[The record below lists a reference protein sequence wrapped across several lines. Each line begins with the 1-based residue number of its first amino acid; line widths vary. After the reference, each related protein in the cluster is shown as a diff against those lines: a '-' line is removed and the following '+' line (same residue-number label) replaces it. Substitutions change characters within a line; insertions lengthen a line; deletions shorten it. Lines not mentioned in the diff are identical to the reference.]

1 MKTIL
6 NRITLALLITSL
18 AGIAAFAAS
27 GKKEKVNFPTSIK
40 VNGTVVSKGDY
51 ELKFDEATKEISIV
65 KDGKVIAKAATSS
78 TKRDRKAKSM
88 EVRTSGSGDETQLTS
103 VAFPGSDENLVLSGS
118 QAKQ

>member
-18 AGIAAFAAS
+18 AGIAAFA
-27 GKKEKVNFPTSIK
+27 GKKEKVNFPTNIK
-40 VNGTVVSKGDY
+40 VNGTVVNKGDY
-51 ELKFDEATKEISIV
+51 ELKFDESTKELSIV
-65 KDGKVIAKAATSS
+65 KDGKVIAKAATSA

-88 EVRTSGSGDETQLTS
+88 EVRTSGSGDDTQLTS
-103 VAFPGSDENLVLSGS
+103 VSFPGSDENLVLSGS

>member
-18 AGIAAFAAS
+18 AGVAAFA
-27 GKKEKVNFPTSIK
+27 GKTEKVNFTTNIK
-40 VNGTVVSKGDY
+40 VNGTLVKEGTYD
-51 ELKFDEATKEISIV
+51 LKFDQATNELSIV
-65 KDGKVIAKAATSS
+65 KDGKVIAKATTS
-78 TKRDRKAKSM
+78 TAKRERKARSL

-118 QAKQ
+118 QASR